1 MLVFSMTFIGLSSH
15 VLDRRIEL
23 VYAYIENAINMYFRN
38 LQDNPKSA
46 FPEDMPI
53 SEKIGKLVAEFAF
66 FERFYYMAMDPSRS
80 RLLIE
85 IWVRK
90 SNMKNQS
97 VFVWNDCT
105 VYGDYIGNEYHY
117 RAPDAE
123 HLQDMKYVYQVT
135 DD

>member
-1 MLVFSMTFIGLSSH
+1 M
-15 VLDRRIEL
+15 
-23 VYAYIENAINMYFRN
+23 
-38 LQDNPKSA
+38 
-46 FPEDMPI
+46 
-53 SEKIGKLVAEFAF
+53 AEFAF
-66 FERFYYMAMDPSRS
+66 FDRFYYIAMDPSRS

-97 VFVWNDCT
+97 VSANIKKGRRGRGRRPVDEAGVQEQANAPKREIGVQHLQQVFVWNDCT
-105 VYGDYIGNEYHY
+105 VYGDYIGDEYRY

-123 HLQDMKYVYQVT
+123 HLQDMKYVYCVT

>member
-1 MLVFSMTFIGLSSH
+1 MRKKDSRGGTRRRVSQNGVQEQANAPKREIGVQH
-15 VLDRRIEL
+15 
-23 VYAYIENAINMYFRN
+23 
-38 LQDNPKSA
+38 LQ
-46 FPEDMPI
+46 
-53 SEKIGKLVAEFAF
+53 
-66 FERFYYMAMDPSRS
+66 
-80 RLLIE
+80 
-85 IWVRK
+85 
-90 SNMKNQS
+90 Q